1 MNSSDKPQEHRST
14 RRKKFGECLVEA
26 GLIDKETLAKALDIQ
41 KIQKK
46 KLGQIIIDMGMADD
60 VEIAKALSRQFNIP
74 LINPTGME
82 ISKEIISLVPSAMAE
97 NYMVIPIKKTDRG
110 LLVAMSNPLDIYALD
125 DLRFV
130 TQMSIDVAVASYDE
144 MLAAVEKYYPKRDLE
159 KDLDS
164 GPKIDEGIEIVQRKG
179 KEDED
184 LKDIQKIINLTQR
197 PPVIRFTNA
206 ILADAIKLKSSDIH
220 IEPQKTSVI
229 IRYRIDGIMREIM
242 QTDKHIHASLVSRI
256 KIISNMDISIR
267 RKPQDGK
274 SQVKYKGVSYDMRV
288 STIPTSY
295 GEKVTIRILNPATS
309 GLNIKDLGLS
319 DNAFE
324 KFDRAINMPQG
335 IILITGPTGSGKS
348 STLYACLNKLN
359 TVNVNIITVEDPI
372 EFDIAGVNQ
381 VQINPKVGIT
391 FAAGLR
397 SILRQDPD
405 IVMVGEI
412 RDGETASIA
421 FQAAQT
427 GHLVLSTL
435 HTNDATAAVTRL
447 LDLGVEPFL
456 VSSSLVMVVGQRLLR
471 KICKKCKIPDSTS
484 PQIMKRLSS
493 HVGTNKKATFWK
505 GDGCEACN
513 YTGYS
518 GRMGLFEVLAVTP
531 SLKEAIEPN
540 VSAITLKKIAE
551 REGFESMSMDGIQ
564 KALHGL
570 TTIDEVF
577 RVAPPGFD
585 DIIQKPILE
594 ISESDKIETAEQA
607 SEDMPSSSISI
618 IKSKRILVVDDNA
631 IIVKIVGNLLESEGY
646 IVLTAENG
654 LEAMKLAFQSKP
666 DLIIT
671 DLLMPEMD
679 GVTLIKKLRA
689 QLSTRYIPII
699 MLTVK
704 DEVDVEVKSIDAGA
718 DDYLIKPVNPK
729 KLVSRVNRLLNR
741 PPAT

>member
-1 MNSSDKPQEHRST
+1 MNNSDKPQKNRST
-14 RRKKFGECLVEA
+14 KRKRLGECLVDA
-26 GLIDKETLAKALDIQ
+26 GLIDQETLDKALELQ

-46 KLGQIIIDMGMADD
+46 RLGQILIDMGMADYL
-60 VEIAKALSRQFNIP
+60 EIAKALSEQFNIP
-74 LINPTGME
+74 LIRPAD
-82 ISKEIISLVPSAMAE
+82 IKIPKEIISMISSELAE
-97 NYMVIPIKKTDRG
+97 NYMVIPIKKTERG
-110 LLVAMSNPLDIYALD
+110 LLVAMSNPVDIYALD

-130 TQMSIDVAVASYDE
+130 TQMNIDIAVASHDE
-144 MLAAVEKYYPKRDLE
+144 ISAAVEKYYPKRDLE

-164 GPKIDEGIEIVQRKG
+164 GGKIDEGIEIIQRKG

-229 IRYRIDGIMREIM
+229 IRYRVDGIMREIM

-274 SQVKYKGVSYDMRV
+274 SQVKYKGVSYDLRV

-295 GEKVTIRILNPATS
+295 GEKVTIRILNPATA
-309 GLNIKDLGLS
+309 GLHVKDLGLS
-319 DNAFE
+319 DKAFE
-324 KFDRAINMPQG
+324 DFDKAISMPQG

-381 VQINPKVGIT
+381 VQINPKAGIT

-435 HTNDATAAVTRL
+435 HTNDAPSAVTRL
-447 LDLGVEPFL
+447 LDLGVDPFL
-456 VSSSLVMVVGQRLLR
+456 VSSSLVMIVGQRLVR

-484 PQIMKRLSS
+484 PQIMKRLPL
-493 HVGTNKKATFWK
+493 HVGTNRLPSGK
-505 GDGCEACN
+505 GP
-513 YTGYS
+513 
-518 GRMGLFEVLAVTP
+518 AV
-531 SLKEAIEPN
+531 KH
-540 VSAITLKKIAE
+540 AITQA
-551 REGFESMSMDGIQ
+551 IQ
-564 KALHGL
+564 AAWVCLR
-570 TTIDEVF
+570 F
-577 RVAPPGFD
+577 
-585 DIIQKPILE
+585 
-594 ISESDKIETAEQA
+594 
-607 SEDMPSSSISI
+607 
-618 IKSKRILVVDDNA
+618 
-631 IIVKIVGNLLESEGY
+631 LL
-646 IVLTAENG
+646 
-654 LEAMKLAFQSKP
+654 
-666 DLIIT
+666 
-671 DLLMPEMD
+671 
-679 GVTLIKKLRA
+679 
-689 QLSTRYIPII
+689 
-699 MLTVK
+699 
-704 DEVDVEVKSIDAGA
+704 
-718 DDYLIKPVNPK
+718 
-729 KLVSRVNRLLNR
+729 
-741 PPAT
+741 